1 MNLFRTFIDRIKL
14 LFATAAA
21 SELEAD
27 FLARDAERRADLLR
41 QASRYEGEGLP
52 GIAARLRDQAEA
64 TAADRPAGSVLPAL
78 GHWQGD
84 SSPTALPQLVTNRLP
99 VATANG
105 HSRSKK

>member
-1 MNLFRTFIDRIKL
+1 MNLFRAFIDRIKL

-27 FLARDAERRADLLR
+27 FLSRDAERRADLLR

-52 GIAARLRDQAEA
+52 SIAARLRDQAEA

-78 GHWQGD
+78 GHWQGE
-84 SSPTALPQLVTNRLP
+84 SNTPALPLHVTHRLP
-99 VATANG
+99 TATANG
-105 HSRSKK
+105 HGRSKK